1 MKHSFSI
8 LLLLSMIAALTACS
22 GATKKKEADIPSTS
36 IDAAASKL
44 SLGELEAAALAL
56 RVAFDRSVDTWQG
69 STDQA
74 IPGCHIPGEVAERGL
89 QELRPW
95 IDRRAAEEAKK
106 LLANPKNYRLPIN
119 EESCAADCTCGV
131 GLRVLEAA
139 KLDELSHS
147 KMKDWKRVRAQLEAK
162 AELQTSERSELCAE
176 GITWICKSDL
186 LSAIKASAP

>member
-1 MKHSFSI
+1 MKRI
-8 LLLLSMIAALTACS
+8 LKPLLLLSVTAVLTACG
-22 GATKKKEADIPSTS
+22 GAGKKKEAEIPATS
-36 IDAAASKL
+36 IDTAASKL
-44 SLGELEAAALAL
+44 SLGELEAAALAF

-74 IPGCHIPGEVAERGL
+74 IPGCHINGEVAERGL

-106 LLANPKNYRLPIN
+106 LLASPKNYRLPIA

-131 GLRVLEAA
+131 GLRILEAA
-139 KLDELSHS
+139 KIDEQSHS

-176 GITWICKSDL
+176 GITWICKSEL
-186 LSAIKASAP
+186 LSAVKASAP